1 MGDMLQIFTLFI
13 QQVYYKDP
21 GRNLKNVQVHTNVMK
36 KQVISYSYKN
46 MYNLLNCFMS

>member
-1 MGDMLQIFTLFI
+1 MLQIFTLFM

-21 GRNLKNVQVHTNVMK
+21 GRNFKNVQVLYKCKK